1 MGKLFDFLKSTRSI
15 LAVFFGVGI
24 HGALFLRIINAD
36 QYMTL
41 AAIVIGAYFGRK
53 STPEEEHR
61 V

>member
-1 MGKLFDFLKSTRSI
+1 MNKFFEWLKSTRSI

-24 HGALFLRIINAD
+24 HVALLMKIINAD

-53 STPEEEHR
+53 DTPEERGE
-61 V
+61 